1 MTLIVTAN
9 SAPSYR
15 EANAQPMV
23 MFRNLLA
30 EGAITNASLPA
41 ATPRANAVTESTFD
55 YWQPATVPETLRAT
69 LGSAQ
74 AADGAFFAAH
84 TLGTAGATLT
94 VQYFDGSTWQTQAS
108 FAPTT
113 NDPFGFIWP
122 SRSATGWG
130 IQITGAVAQVGV
142 AWVGPRLV
150 IPGGVL
156 PDYVPI
162 WASRRIEKYAGVS
175 RRGQFFGQRIERA
188 GARLSPSFMDV
199 PYSFALT
206 SMAAFRTHYNE
217 GKAFVWASAPGVF
230 PEDAAYVW
238 AADDEVL
245 TTPIRSAG
253 DWCGLSMNVEAFVA

>member
-9 SAPSYR
+9 SAPAYR

-23 MFRNLLA
+23 MFRNLLT
-30 EGAITNASLPA
+30 EGTIANANLPA

-55 YWQPATVPETLRAT
+55 YWQPATVPETLRTT

-108 FAPTT
+108 FTPTT

-130 IQITGAVAQVGV
+130 IQISGFVAQVGV
-142 AWVGPRLV
+142 AWIGPRLV

-156 PDYVPI
+156 PDYQPI
-162 WASRRIEKYAGVS
+162 WSSRRIEKYAGVS
-175 RRGQFFGQRIERA
+175 RRGQFFGQRIQRE
-188 GARLSPSFMDV
+188 GARLSAGFMDV
-199 PYSFALT
+199 PYSFAQASLQT
-206 SMAAFRTHYNE
+206 FRDHYNE

-230 PEDAAYVW
+230 PEDVAYVW
-238 AADDEVL
+238 APDDAYL
-245 TTPIRSAG
+245 QTPIRSAG
-253 DWCGLSMNVEAFVA
+253 DWCGLSMEMEAFVA